1 MKEQIMQAYEEVAGS
16 MERYNDVLTQY
27 LISLQTGEASDAKK
41 LERMSAG
48 TRAMRDSSSIYLS
61 YAKFVAYG
69 MPESE
74 DAMEDEDDL
83 QA

>member
-16 MERYNDVLTQY
+16 MERYNEVLNQY

-41 LERMSAG
+41 LERMTAG

-74 DAMEDEDDL
+74 DLIEDEDDL

>member
-1 MKEQIMQAYEEVAGS
+1 MKEQIMQAYGEVEHS
-16 MERYNDVLTQY
+16 MERYNEVLNQY

-41 LERMSAG
+41 LERMTAG
-48 TRAMRDSSSIYLS
+48 TKAMRDSSSIYLS

-74 DAMEDEDDL
+74 DLMEDEDDL

>member
-1 MKEQIMQAYEEVAGS
+1 MKEQIMQAYLDVERS
-16 MERYNDVLTQY
+16 MQRYNEVLKQY
-27 LISLQTGEASDAKK
+27 LLTLKTDVGSDQKK
-41 LERMSAG
+41 LERMTAG
-48 TRAMRDSSSIYLS
+48 TKAMYDSSGIYLS

-74 DAMEDEDDL
+74 DLIEEEDDL